1 MKRLRFAIT
10 ALLTIGLLSGCTFI
24 NNTFKY
30 RDTTKEFVENLLQ
43 KNYNK
48 CVDLMAMDN
57 PIAASTNIDTL
68 KMGLANFRDII
79 ISNFGDKLDYS
90 FMSSEKKWSTNT
102 SESTPPN
109 TTRVLMQFANDKE
122 FGIFQVLFDDNSK
135 KILNIKTLDVKAPIP
150 NMVGFWVFGI
160 LALCVP
166 VFNIYM
172 IVRIK
177 RSQYKKKWLKY
188 LAVIILNVPA
198 VTYNAVN
205 GLSLQLL
212 SFQILFGIS
221 FQYMG
226 YLNSAWTFGIPL
238 GGLYLLWQL
247 KNGKDKPTEFAT
259 EEPALFETTDN
270 KANSD

>member
-1 MKRLRFAIT
+1 MKRLRFVIT
-10 ALLTIGLLSGCTFI
+10 ALLAIGLLSGCTFI
-24 NNTFKY
+24 GNTFKY
-30 RDTTKEFVENLLQ
+30 RDTTKEFVESLLQ
-43 KNYNK
+43 KDYNK
-48 CVDLMAMDN
+48 CVSLMAMDN
-57 PIAASTNIDTL
+57 PIAANTNLDTL

-79 ISNFGDKLDYS
+79 VNNFGDKLDYS

-102 SESTPPN
+102 GESTPPN

-122 FGIFQVLFDDNSK
+122 FGVFQVLFDDNSR

-150 NMVGFWVFGI
+150 KMVGFWLFGL

-166 VFNIYM
+166 AFNIYM

-177 RSQYKKKWLKY
+177 RSQYRKKWLKY

-198 VTYNAVN
+198 ITYNAVN

-247 KNGKDKPTEFAT
+247 KNGKDKPTEFDT
-259 EEPALFETTDN
+259 EETALFETTDN
-270 KANSD
+270 KAHSE